1 MFTHLLS
8 RVSVRIYM
16 IVGVACLIT
25 LSLSEVLQTVA
36 TDSIYEMRRDHLHDV
51 VETATSVLVTLEEEV
66 KSGKLDRRSAMEE
79 GRRFL
84 NDMRFDDDGYFF
96 VFNYDLVMEVM
107 RPNPELVGKSR
118 ATYKNADGVNIYK
131 ELRDIARAEGQ
142 GTFNYR
148 FMKPGATIHED
159 KISFA
164 HDFSD
169 WGWIV
174 GAGSYLSDIQAEI
187 WVMKKI
193 SLIASGI
200 GLFVLV
206 VLSTLLVRS
215 ITRPLSAL
223 MERMRG
229 MTDGDIEAEVPHV
242 DGNGE
247 LGAMARAIETFRGAM
262 VERRQLEK
270 EQQEKDAELARQREE
285 AREQE
290 IEMERRELAETERR
304 REEEENQRKEREEQ
318 NALAEAERERH
329 RAEQERVVNALSSSL
344 SAMSN
349 GDLSVQ
355 IDEVFPQEYEQLR
368 RDFNGAVGKIAVL
381 VGSIVESSLAI
392 RSESDALDEA
402 ASEMSR
408 RTESQAASLEETAAA
423 ITELTASVE
432 NSSQGAKD
440 AARTVVLARQR
451 SEAGG
456 EVVQRT
462 IRAMTEI
469 AESSRKISHI
479 TNVID
484 EIAFQTNLLA
494 LNAGVEAARAGEA
507 GRGFSVVA
515 SEVRALAQ
523 RSSESAREI
532 SALIA
537 TSTEQVD
544 DGVELANDSGTAL
557 EEIGKMI
564 LDLNELVE
572 TIADTSSQQ
581 STSLSEISTAV
592 NRLDQVTQQ
601 NAAMF
606 EETSATVS
614 SLKSQAATLEENTGS
629 FSLAGGKPPQRA
641 PVRRPVER
649 AVIRKSAAIPAASTA
664 STAEKLDEG
673 WEQF

>member
-1 MFTHLLS
+1 MFSHLLS

-16 IVGVACLIT
+16 IVGLACLIT

-36 TDSIYEMRRDHLHDV
+36 ADSIYEMRKDHLHDV

-66 KSGKLDRRSAMEE
+66 QSGKIDRKTAMEE

-118 ATYKNADGVNIYK
+118 ATYKNADGVNVYK

-142 GTFNYR
+142 GSFNYR
-148 FMKPGATIHED
+148 FVKPGETVHED

-164 HDFSD
+164 HDFSE

-174 GAGSYLSDIQAEI
+174 GAGSYLSDIQADI

-193 SLIASGI
+193 SLIVSAI
-200 GLFVLV
+200 GLILLV

-223 MERMRG
+223 MGRMRG
-229 MTDGDIEAEVPHV
+229 MTDGDIDAEVPHV
-242 DGNGE
+242 GRNGE

-270 EQQEKDAELARQREE
+270 EQDEKDAELARQREE
-285 AREQE
+285 AREKE
-290 IEMERRELAETERR
+290 IEMERRQAAEAERR
-304 REEEENQRKEREEQ
+304 HEEEENQRKEREEQ
-318 NALAEAERERH
+318 RALVEAERERH
-329 RAEQERVVNALSSSL
+329 RADQEKVVDALSGSL

-355 IDEVFPQEYEQLR
+355 IEEAFPQEYEQLR
-368 RDFNGAVGKIAVL
+368 HNFNSAVSRIAVL
-381 VGSIVESSLAI
+381 VGSIVESSLTI

-462 IRAMTEI
+462 ITAMTEI

-544 DGVELANDSGTAL
+544 GGVELANSSGTAL

-572 TIADTSSQQ
+572 TIADTSAQQ
-581 STSLSEISTAV
+581 STSLAEISTAV

-606 EETSATVS
+606 EETTATVS

-629 FSLAGGKPPQRA
+629 FSLAGRQPQRA
-641 PVRRPVER
+641 SVKRPVQK
-649 AVIRKSAAIPAASTA
+649 AVIRKPAAIPAASTA
-664 STAEKLDEG
+664 NTAEKLDEG
-673 WEQF
+673 WEHF